1 MRTSYLLIFVAASLV
16 ACATRVETSS
26 ATVAQWQDRDISD
39 LIDTIGPF
47 DTTSIKGDT
56 RKYNWA
62 RFGNCRL
69 TALTSL
75 DNKIVTIELEGTSQ
89 GCDVYRQKLGGS

>member
-1 MRTSYLLIFVAASLV
+1 MRTSNLLIFIAASMV
-16 ACATRVETSS
+16 ACATRIETTSS
-26 ATVAQWQDRDISD
+26 TAPQWQDRDISD

-47 DTTSIKGDT
+47 DTTSIKGDS
-56 RKYNWA
+56 RKYNWS

-75 DNKIVTIELEGTSQ
+75 DDKIVAIELEGTSQ
-89 GCDVYRQKLGGS
+89 GCDTYRKKLGGS